1 MRSRRHVH
9 RRHKNRRILSVRF
22 AEVEFERPP
31 GRGMIIELEGG
42 VRLLV
47 AEEPAVELAAQ
58 LINYLWAL
66 EEGGVR

>member
-1 MRSRRHVH
+1 M
-9 RRHKNRRILSVRF
+9 RF

>member
-1 MRSRRHVH
+1 
-9 RRHKNRRILSVRF
+9 
-22 AEVEFERPP
+22 
-31 GRGMIIELEGG
+31 MIIELEGG